1 MLHLLFE
8 WEYPHWM
15 IVAGAILVPST
26 NCSLSINFASTT
38 SK

>member
-15 IVAGAILVPST
+15 MMAGAILVPST
-26 NCSLSINFASTT
+26 NYQMGLELAVQF
-38 SK
+38 